1 MVLPPVSRFRG
12 WTKWQHVLTF
22 LAIAVGAA
30 FFVTVIVVAVP
41 RDVLAMQ
48 LIAAYTA
55 LAGVACLVLAVA
67 LVLTRRMPAGRE
79 ATLDGEPAVLFRAWP
94 LQWWFDVATDAA
106 LGTLGVLLFALA
118 TSGTT
123 EWLLWGLVPL
133 AVGLWFLARAG
144 LALTGRRHNEALW
157 LTERDVVHD
166 AAWGRE
172 RCSRTD
178 VTRVRQQADWQRLL
192 VEVDGPITREL
203 CPRPWRRRRDRLFE
217 EDDMS
222 VDCDLIGPDV
232 LDLVRWLED
241 SVPTSGSRPDR
252 GRFRR

>member
-1 MVLPPVSRFRG
+1 MVLPPASRFRG
-12 WTKWQHVLTF
+12 WSKWQHVLTF

-30 FFVTVIVVAVP
+30 FFVTVIEVAVP

-55 LAGVACLVLAVA
+55 LAGLACLVLAVA

-118 TSGTT
+118 TAGTT

-157 LTERDVVHD
+157 LTEREVVHD
-166 AAWGRE
+166 TDWGRE
-172 RCSRTD
+172 RCDRSD
-178 VTRVRQQADWQRLL
+178 VADVFGTEDGGRVLVVVHTSVHRQ
-192 VEVDGPITREL
+192 P
-203 CPRPWRRRRDRLFE
+203 CPRPFRRKEVRVGTDDMGVDCSLMGHTSDDLARWLLDTVPATGSRADRRRL
-217 EDDMS
+217 
-222 VDCDLIGPDV
+222 
-232 LDLVRWLED
+232 
-241 SVPTSGSRPDR
+241 
-252 GRFRR
+252 RR